1 MAVRSEY
8 RAFVEDQLGRIVRLR
23 SRPMFGG
30 VGFYADDVFFGF
42 LDDDAMYFKVDETS
56 RAQYEARGMKPF
68 LVPGETMSSY
78 YRVPD
83 DLIDDPEELRR
94 WTDEAV
100 ASAVRTK
107 GRKKPRK
114 KR

>member
-1 MAVRSEY
+1 MAVSSEY
-8 RAFVEDQLGRIVRLR
+8 RAFVEGQLGRIVRLR

-42 LDDDAMYFKVDETS
+42 LDDDAMYFNVDETT
-56 RAQYEARGMKPF
+56 RPRYEARGMTPF
-68 LVPGETMSSY
+68 LASGETMSSY

-100 ASAVRTK
+100 AAAVRTK
-107 GRKKPRK
+107 GRKKARK